1 MVVGEDAEAVVGA
14 ETAAAAGEEGG
25 ALAFPLVGIGGGAL
39 RALRPCTGADDLVA
53 LAVLD

>member
-1 MVVGEDAEAVVGA
+1 MVVGEDAEVVVGA

-39 RALRPCTGADDLVA
+39 RAFDRP
-53 LAVLD
+53 